1 MEETETEPT
10 ITIVLGSNGVQVRR
24 PIEFR
29 HLLDSDETFEP
40 VAQIEP
46 VYEDRPCHW
55 KYIELI
61 CKEYLGIKTLD
72 LMYAYDDPKDRSRG
86 KLFLG
91 QWNSGYVER

>member
-10 ITIVLGSNGVQVRR
+10 ITIVLGSNGVQVRK

-29 HLLDSDETFEP
+29 HMLDDDETFE
-40 VAQIEP
+40 A

-61 CKEYLGIKTLD
+61 CKEYRGIESLD
-72 LMYAYDDPKDRSRG
+72 LMYAYDDPKDRAMGRLYIG
-86 KLFLG
+86 K
-91 QWNSGYVER
+91 WNDGYVER

>member
-10 ITIVLGSNGVQVRR
+10 ITIVLGSDMKPVRK
-24 PIEFR
+24 PIEFHR
-29 HLLDSDETFEP
+29 VLDSDETF
-40 VAQIEP
+40 EP

-61 CKEYLGIKTLD
+61 CKEYLGTKTLD

-86 KLFLG
+86 RLFLG

>member
-10 ITIVLGSNGVQVRR
+10 ITIVLGSNGVQVRK

-29 HLLDSDETFEP
+29 HMLDDDETFE
-40 VAQIEP
+40 A

-61 CKEYLGIKTLD
+61 CKEYLGTKSLD

-86 KLFLG
+86 RLFLG
-91 QWNSGYVER
+91 QWNDGYVER